1 MLLERLDKKYN
12 LTTLV
17 ITKRWFLHVLF
28 WSVYVLV
35 SIPGYLQVFT
45 NEIEY
50 LPVLLISEV
59 TNLLLTYTLL
69 LVLYPIFFVKQKYF
83 SFVISVLVLVIVFAI
98 IFTLII
104 RLNFET
110 LPEVKQNSFW
120 LHILMQAPWFVFFLL
135 LITMCKTSKDY
146 FINQHRENERKQKQ
160 TQEELN
166 NLKAQLS
173 PHFLFNTMNNFYGL
187 AVSQSKQLP
196 DLMLRMSDLMR
207 YSLYGTTSEFV
218 LLSDELN
225 YLRNY
230 IELER
235 IRLEDSLKLEF
246 KTDIDETK
254 NYSIAPLLLIV
265 FVENAFKHSKKN
277 KDGLMDIRINI
288 VTNLKNEVWFSIR
301 NYYAPMFE
309 TETGTDSGIGLVN
322 VKKRLEVIYPNTAHH
337 LNIARNGDYFSAEL
351 KLKLNQL

>member
-1 MLLERLDKKYN
+1 MLLDKLDKKYN
-12 LTTLV
+12 LTQLV
-17 ITKRWFLHVLF
+17 VTKRWALHILF
-28 WSVYVLV
+28 WLVYFLV
-35 SIPGYLQVFT
+35 SLPGYIQVLIK
-45 NEIEY
+45 EIDY
-50 LPVLLISEV
+50 FPLLVLSDV
-59 TNLLLTYTLL
+59 TNIFLAYFLI
-69 LVLYPIFFVKQKYF
+69 LVLYPSFFAKHKYLSYIFSIFLAVAIFSAIF
-83 SFVISVLVLVIVFAI
+83 SFIIKTNFNSAKLSKDYTYLETVISEI
-98 IFTLII
+98 
-104 RLNFET
+104 
-110 LPEVKQNSFW
+110 
-120 LHILMQAPWFVFFLL
+120 PWFVFFSL
-135 LITMCKTSKDY
+135 LITMCKTCKDF
-146 FINQHRENERKQKQ
+146 FIRQHIENERKQQQ
-160 TQEELN
+160 TKEELN

-207 YSLYGTTSEFV
+207 YSLYGTNSPFV

-288 VTNLKNEVWFSIR
+288 VSNLKNEIWFSIR

-309 TETGTDSGIGLVN
+309 TEARTDGGIGLVN
-322 VKKRLEVIYPNTAHH
+322 VKKRLEVIYPDTNHH
-337 LNIARNGDYFSAEL
+337 LNVSRTGDNFCVEL
-351 KLKLNQL
+351 KLKLNPL